1 MVTLFTNCPQFEND
15 IAEILRLFT
24 DAAELGPLREP
35 MQDGDV
41 FVSTN
46 LEEENGA
53 WAGVALCARIKAG
66 EKREA
71 SYRYRSPLGGET
83 ALEQKRYQKRAVK
96 IAAFRAM
103 RAVFPE
109 AFLPWGSLTG
119 IRPTRLLRE
128 LEETA
133 SETEGARMML
143 EEFDVSHEK
152 LKLAQEILAVQN
164 SMPQLLPEKEA
175 GVYIG
180 IPFCKTRCLYCSFAS
195 EVRSAKTDMG
205 AYLAAL
211 KKDIAHGARL
221 IKTTGRTVRSMYIGG
236 GTPTVLTA
244 PELEDLLGFALS
256 AYGSFGMELTVEA
269 GRPDTI
275 DRDKLRVLK
284 RMGVTRISINPQSMN
299 DKTLA
304 LIGRSHSANEVERAF
319 FAAREVGFSVVNMDV
334 IAGLPGESF
343 SDFQIT
349 LDAVEKLA
357 PENLTVHTLAIK
369 RSSLLKDR
377 LSQYPLASA
386 EEADSM
392 VDAGRRCAR
401 ALGMRPYYLYRQKY
415 MRGNLEN
422 VGYAKPSM
430 ECVYNVDMMEET
442 ASILSHGAN
451 AMTKRVFSGESRVE
465 RIPAPK
471 DVNTYIQKADALCAA
486 KESLFFIDKPV
497 SARV

>member
-1 MVTLFTNCPQFEND
+1 MVTLSTNCPQYEND
-15 IAEILRLFT
+15 IAEVLRLFT

-35 MQDGDV
+35 MRDGDV
-41 FVSTN
+41 FVSAN
-46 LEEENGA
+46 LEEENNA
-53 WAGVALCARIKAG
+53 WAGVALCARIQAG
-66 EKREA
+66 ERREA
-71 SYRYRSPLGGET
+71 SYRYVSLSYGET

-128 LEETA
+128 LAEHA
-133 SETEGARMML
+133 SEAEAARMML
-143 EEFDVSHEK
+143 EEFDVSPEK
-152 LKLAQEILAVQN
+152 LKLAREILAAQDT
-164 SMPQLLPEKEA
+164 MPPLLSEKET

-180 IPFCKTRCLYCSFAS
+180 IPFCKTRCLYCSFPS
-195 EVRSAKTDMG
+195 EVRGVKTDMA
-205 AYLAAL
+205 AYLTTL
-211 KKDIAHGARL
+211 KKDIEHGARL
-221 IKTTGRTVRSMYIGG
+221 LKAAGRTVRSMYIGG

-244 PELEDLLGFALS
+244 QELESLLGFALS

-275 DRDKLRVLK
+275 DREKLRVLK
-284 RMGVTRISINPQSMN
+284 RIGVTRISINPQSMN
-299 DKTLA
+299 DETLA
-304 LIGRSHSANEVERAF
+304 LIGRSHSASEVEGAF
-319 FAAREVGFSVVNMDV
+319 FTAREEGFSSINMDV
-334 IAGLPGESF
+334 IAGLPGESL
-343 SDFQIT
+343 SEFQNT

-377 LSQYPLASA
+377 ISQYPLAGA
-386 EEADSM
+386 EEADRM

-401 ALGMRPYYLYRQKY
+401 ALNMRPYYMYRQKY

-422 VGYAKPSM
+422 VGYAKPSK

-471 DVNTYIQKADALCAA
+471 DIKTYLQKTDALCEA
-486 KESLFFIDKPV
+486 KERLFLEE
-497 SARV
+497 R